1 MWTGARAQAAW
12 GDAGGGAHGTR
23 YTRGRSRGA
32 AEQLDEVAAAN
43 TRAPASAAMELASLV
58 GIQLKKVVR
67 PAAGGV
73 QVAPEATLAAKLWAG
88 RAAVVVV
95 LRRPG

>member
-1 MWTGARAQAAW
+1 MRKLHGATPAVEHTAHDIREGGLAALP
-12 GDAGGGAHGTR
+12 
-23 YTRGRSRGA
+23 SS
-32 AEQLDEVAAAN
+32 DEVAAAN

-73 QVAPEATLAAKLWAG
+73 QVAPEVTLAAKLWAG

>member
-1 MWTGARAQAAW
+1 MWTGARAQA
-12 GDAGGGAHGTR
+12 GRDAGGAHGTR
-23 YTRGRSRGA
+23 YEGGLA
-32 AEQLDEVAAAN
+32 ALPSSDEVAAAN